1 MISIHGERERER
13 EREKRLLLVLMKLEE
28 SSEEEGL
35 WIRLAGSDREEGLL
49 SGVVPNGLI
58 NGLPPHSSENCSL
71 MMMSS
76 LISHLSIADLQL
88 KNEHKKKGYLKAGQ
102 WVKPPL
108 STSVSNPYLYPTAP
122 TTKQIHRHEYSK
134 IWFYIL

>member
-1 MISIHGERERER
+1 MISIHGERER

-35 WIRLAGSDREEGLL
+35 WRRLAGSDREEGLL

-76 LISHLSIADLQL
+76 LISHLSIADLQW
-88 KNEHKKKGYLKAGQ
+88 KNEHKKRA
-102 WVKPPL
+102 
-108 STSVSNPYLYPTAP
+108 
-122 TTKQIHRHEYSK
+122 I
-134 IWFYIL
+134 